1 MQFSA
6 YMICW
11 EFSIWSSIP
20 ELCLCLNQM

>member
-11 EFSIWSSIP
+11 EISIWSSIP
-20 ELCLCLNQM
+20 VLCLCLNRM